1 MKKRLSQKQI
11 AAVVQT
17 GCASFVSRQ
26 IRSFQEIEIPSVAV
40 SLDVSD
46 NQIADFVGFEPQ
58 ISFETLNVDNNPI
71 VSFHGF
77 PSQQMIIHFSAK
89 QTPIAELPNFRQLAL
104 LAIGTQLETINGT
117 QVTQA
122 ELHSVTGRNF
132 AEYFFRKTI
141 TKISQ
146 SEQDQIT
153 SQLSDAVRRGYIA
166 SRFPRQLSTIAEAV
180 TSQESDPITVRAMR
194 LMNILHKDEGA
205 IKELMKRMFCPVLP
219 NKSTNKAQIVDE
231 RLAKQQSLIWFMT
244 DQLNE
249 IKKNRQQKLEELGQQ
264 KEEQLKETTDQ
275 PKKAEEESTV
285 PVSNETLK
293 LYNHMVEEAAGI
305 LIKNSEEF
313 LIEEEKEKRKSH
325 KGLRTAVINLLGV
338 SDELSDKELANLL
351 YDQKEMLVIESPLD
365 FNNEFYDD
373 DVKVK
378 FYRKQNDKPADLNQQ
393 PEEP

>member
-17 GCASFVSRQ
+17 GCASFASRQ
-26 IRSFQEIEIPSVAV
+26 IRSFQEIEIPSVAI

-58 ISFETLNVDNNPI
+58 ISFETLKVDNNPI

-153 SQLSDAVRRGYIA
+153 SQLSDAVRRGYIS

-249 IKKNRQQKLEELGQQ
+249 IKRNRQQKLEELGQQ
-264 KEEQLKETTDQ
+264 TTAQ
-275 PKKAEEESTV
+275 PKMAVKESTV
-285 PVSNETLK
+285 PVSNETLV

-305 LIKNSEEF
+305 LIKNSEECE
-313 LIEEEKEKRKSH
+313 LEEDREKKKDH
-325 KGLRTAVINLLGV
+325 KGLRTAVIKLLGV
-338 SDELSDKELANLL
+338 SGELSDKELADLL

-365 FNNEFYDD
+365 FHNEYDEEI
-373 DVKVK
+373 KAK